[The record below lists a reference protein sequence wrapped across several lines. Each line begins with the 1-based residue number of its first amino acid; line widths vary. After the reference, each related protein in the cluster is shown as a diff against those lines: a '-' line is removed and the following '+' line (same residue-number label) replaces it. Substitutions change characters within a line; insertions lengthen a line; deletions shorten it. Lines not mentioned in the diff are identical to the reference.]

1 MGADIYVYTT
11 LSAPALCP
19 TLPIPPRQ
27 TNILP
32 IDMRPAELYSYTM
45 MS

>member
-1 MGADIYVYTT
+1 MYIPPSLPD
-11 LSAPALCP
+11 SAHTP
-19 TLPIPPRQ
+19 TAPPRQ